1 MNKGIE
7 AITSPVST
15 ELKNG
20 KQFYTYTKEDVETI
34 EKALKALNVIEENL
48 EYGYVFVGY
57 DKDHKPLFQFANTKL
72 YKEIKK
78 NTTY

>member
-1 MNKGIE
+1 MSKGLE

-34 EKALKALNVIEENL
+34 EKELKALEIL
-48 EYGYVFVGY
+48 
-57 DKDHKPLFQFANTKL
+57 KAKLSPLAKSTFFPMTQGEFKL
-72 YKEIKK
+72 LNEVL
-78 NTTY
+78 NDEH